1 MIFYVV
7 IKCETFKLE
16 IRPAMITHKHLT
28 LLYRNDIQL
37 GLERNETFKVIGR
50 SILKDLITVS
60 KKIKLKRQGLRI

>member
-1 MIFYVV
+1 MIFYIV

-16 IRPAMITHKHLT
+16 IRATMITHKYLT

-50 SILKDLITVS
+50 AILKDLLFL
-60 KKIKLKRQGLRI
+60 KKSN

>member
-7 IKCETFKLE
+7 IKYETFKLE
-16 IRPAMITHKHLT
+16 IRPTMIKHKYLT

-37 GLERNETFKVIGR
+37 GLERDEIFKVIGR
-50 SILKDLITVS
+50 VILKDLTTIS

>member
-16 IRPAMITHKHLT
+16 IRSTMINHKYLT

-37 GLERNETFKVIGR
+37 GLERDEIFKVIGR
-50 SILKDLITVS
+50 VILKDLTTVS
-60 KKIKLKRQGLRI
+60 KKIKLKRQRLRI

>member
-7 IKCETFKLE
+7 IKYETFKLE
-16 IRPAMITHKHLT
+16 IRPTMIKHKYLT

-37 GLERNETFKVIGR
+37 GWERDEIFKVIGR
-50 SILKDLITVS
+50 VILKDLTTIS

>member
-7 IKCETFKLE
+7 IKCETFKLK
-16 IRPAMITHKHLT
+16 IRPTMIKHKYLT

-37 GLERNETFKVIGR
+37 GLERDEIFKVIGR
-50 SILKDLITVS
+50 AILKDLTTVS